1 MFNKPNFISIA
12 ILMPGRIGVYALVIN
27 SFFMSIMFP
36 TIFALGLHGLNE
48 EERKLGSSFLVMAI
62 IGGAILPAAM
72 GAVSDAAGI
81 QHAMAVPM
89 LCFAAVIAFAIHARK
104 PSGAP

>member
-1 MFNKPNFISIA
+1 V
-12 ILMPGRIGVYALVIN
+12 PGRIGVFALVIN

-36 TIFALGLHGLNE
+36 TIFALGLNGLNE

-62 IGGAILPAAM
+62 IGGAVLPAAM

-81 QHAMAVPM
+81 QRAMAVPM
-89 LCFAAVIAFAIHARK
+89 LCFVAVIAFALRARK
-104 PSGAP
+104 PSGAY